1 MKRVGIR
8 RTGFT
13 IVELII
19 VVTIIA
25 ILATLV
31 MVTYK
36 GATDRGYNA
45 RVTTGVNS
53 YIKAIQ
59 IYKFRNGSYP
69 TQTSCL
75 GANYPSNTCW
85 TGSGGT
91 RTVDS
96 TFDTLMATVVDSKPV
111 LADALLAT
119 GVADNMRAGAVY
131 YATSGA
137 APFQITYYLKGAG
150 QTCPQGTGTTE
161 GGVVTRCDFTF
172 V

>member
-1 MKRVGIR
+1 MKRVGMR

-19 VVTIIA
+19 VVTIVA
-25 ILATLV
+25 ILASLT
-31 MVTYK
+31 MVAYR

-45 RVTTGVNS
+45 RVATGVTS

-59 IYKFRNGSYP
+59 IYKFRNGAYP

-96 TFDTLMATVVDSKPV
+96 TLDTALSSVIDVKPVLADTLMAT
-111 LADALLAT
+111 
-119 GVADNMRAGAVY
+119 GVANNMRAGAVY
-131 YATSGA
+131 YATGGV

-172 V
+172 S

>member
-19 VVTIIA
+19 VITIIG
-25 ILATLV
+25 ILASLTIV
-31 MVTYK
+31 AYRGV
-36 GATDRGYNA
+36 TDRGYNA

-96 TFDTLMATVVDSKPV
+96 TLDTALATVLDAKPV
-111 LADALLAT
+111 LADTLLAT
-119 GVADNMRAGAVY
+119 GVGNNMRAGAVY
-131 YATSGA
+131 NAASGTG
-137 APFQITYYLKGAG
+137 PFSVIFYLKGAG
-150 QTCPQGTGTTE
+150 QTCPQGTVTAE
-161 GGVVTRCDFTF
+161 GSILTRCDFTF